1 MRSVILRSLAVIGAG
16 GLILAGV
23 LYVASTVDGRS
34 PTVLE
39 VRLTQPAGDDA
50 QLALVTTSF
59 EVVFSEPV
67 DPTSAEA
74 AVAILPATP
83 AAASWSGSTLIITPN
98 EPLALETDYTLSI
111 GEGIRDRAGNEMDD
125 TPAPFEFTTVG
136 RPALEVATPAD
147 GESDVPLDAPVFLTF
162 TTLMDTASVEA
173 ALRIT
178 PQLTHELL
186 WSGRVLQIAP
196 NEALDPDTEYRITIG
211 SEATDVAGVA
221 LGEDQ
226 AVGFTTVV
234 AGLDVMT
241 VIPSDGTDGIA
252 TTSQIAV
259 IFDQPI
265 DPGTASDDLLTITP
279 SVAGSVEIVQLPGDP
294 PEDDGAGSALV
305 FVPSGPLPANT
316 TFSVELIPGILGVDG
331 DGLADAISWSFTTGV
346 PAGTVSNQVIFVTDR
361 AGVANVWA
369 MNPDGSGQ
377 RQLTSEL
384 TAVVDYAV
392 SPDGDSLVVADG
404 RRLVYQRADGTDR
417 RVLTDADAI
426 EFDPS
431 YTPDGR
437 RMVFARADP
446 ASGAG
451 LGLWEWQ
458 VGGGE
463 AEPIDL
469 PTEPGESPLPSAPA
483 PADVPVLRAP
493 RYSPDGTTLAF
504 VDADGAIGVLEL
516 DTERLS
522 RVDFV
527 AGGAPL
533 WLPDSS
539 GAMLAGTRAGTTTP
553 TVSPPVAPME
563 PGPTDSVFH
572 VPRSGRSVSA
582 SPFGIGSQVIAV
594 AVDGRI
600 AYVDGSGALWLTE
613 LPTGAPSS
621 PSLDDV
627 RVRSGTFAPGTSDMV
642 IEVETADGTA
652 LELFDPVSGE
662 RTRLVDGGARPRW
675 LP

>member
-39 VRLTQPAGDDA
+39 VRLTQPMGDEA
-50 QLALVTTSF
+50 QLALVTTSI

-67 DPTSAEA
+67 DPASAEA
-74 AVAILPATP
+74 AVAISPVTS

-98 EPLALETDYTLSI
+98 EPLALETDYTVSI
-111 GEGIRDRAGNEMDD
+111 GSGVSDRAGNEMDD

-136 RPALEVATPAD
+136 RPALEVAAPSD
-147 GESDVPLDAPVFLTF
+147 GASDVPLDEPVFLTF

-178 PQLTHELL
+178 PSLTHELL
-186 WSGRVLQIAP
+186 WSGRVLEIAP
-196 NEALDPDTEYRITIG
+196 TDSLEPATDYQITIG

-221 LGEDQ
+221 LGE
-226 AVGFTTVV
+226 AVTVEFRTV
-234 AGLDVMT
+234 AAGLDAMT
-241 VIPSDGTDGIA
+241 AIPSDGTDGIA

-259 IFDQPI
+259 IFDEPI
-265 DPGTASDDLLTITP
+265 DPETASDDLLTITP
-279 SVAGSVEIVQLPGDP
+279 SVAGSVEIVRLPGDP
-294 PEDDGAGSALV
+294 FSEEGAGSALV
-305 FVPSGPLPANT
+305 FVPSGSLPANT
-316 TFSVELIPGILGVDG
+316 TFSIELVPGMVGVNG
-331 DGLADAISWSFTTGV
+331 DTLADSIAWSFTTGV
-346 PAGTVSNQVIFVTDR
+346 PAGTVSNQVTFITDR
-361 AGVANVWA
+361 AGVQNVWA

-377 RQLTSEL
+377 RQLTTEL

-404 RRLVYQRADGTDR
+404 RQLVFQRADGTDR
-417 RVLTDADAI
+417 RVLTDADAL

-431 YTPDGR
+431 YSPDGR
-437 RMVFARADP
+437 RLVFARADP

-463 AEPIDL
+463 AEPVDL
-469 PTEPGESPLPSAPA
+469 PTEPDASPVPSAPA
-483 PADVPVLRAP
+483 PDDVPVLRAP
-493 RYSPDGTTLAF
+493 RYSPDGGSLAF
-504 VDADGAIGVLEL
+504 VAADGTIGVL
-516 DTERLS
+516 DIASERLS
-522 RVDFV
+522 RLAFV
-527 AGGAPL
+527 AGGAPI

-539 GAMLAGTRAGTTTP
+539 GAMLSGTRSGTAP
-553 TVSPPVAPME
+553 VTVSSPVGPME
-563 PGPTDSVFH
+563 PAETDSVFH
-572 VPRSGRSVSA
+572 LPRSARSLSA

-600 AYVDGSGALWLTE
+600 AYVDRSGALWLTE

-621 PSLDDV
+621 PSLADV
-627 RVRSGTFAPGTSDMV
+627 RVRSGTFAPGTSELV
-642 IEVETADGTA
+642 IEVETDAGTA
-652 LELFDPVSGE
+652 LELYDPVSGE